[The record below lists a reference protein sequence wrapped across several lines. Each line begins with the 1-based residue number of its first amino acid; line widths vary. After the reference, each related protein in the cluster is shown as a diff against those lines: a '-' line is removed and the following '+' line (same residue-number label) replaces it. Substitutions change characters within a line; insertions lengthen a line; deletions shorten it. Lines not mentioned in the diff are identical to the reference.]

1 MKKRFVVSIETV
13 KIKNFLFST
22 NKLKVIRGASYLL
35 DYLNQIEVPK
45 ILSTDFKIKE
55 EDIIYVGA
63 GNAKF
68 FMYDEEEVEKLENRI
83 KELYGLLAPGV
94 HIACAHTET
103 SYGTKNKNNE
113 NENKVWNDLEKLGKM
128 IAIEKSKGFDIK
140 NIDMPFLKKCELCG
154 DNPSQINADNI
165 SEDIKIITT
174 NNSEVDKYSEDLAI
188 RDLEYLQQQVKNL
201 APKTGLICEE
211 CFRKINAAN
220 HIKKDNDKNID
231 IGFYQYL
238 NNNKIELRK
247 TDELD
252 DYGDSKSFIGFMY
265 SDGDGLG
272 DFLKNVSQF
281 YKVRANSEEEYI
293 EFLKIFSKTLDES
306 TKKALFKAVEET
318 FKNNPE
324 KEKKGEFLIVG
335 GDDVCAIFEAQLA
348 IEISRLFQG
357 YFEIMMEEGM
367 RKKIKNLPDKMPR
380 ITSSSGVV
388 IAKCKTPIYQLFDQ
402 AMVLQ
407 KNAKKKRHQFR
418 MENPQE
424 VETGFID
431 FQVIGSE
438 GCVDINRFRNSLI
451 KNGNLFIERPY
462 SIRDL
467 DVENIKPLSY
477 LIEIVEKLKKDKFPK
492 TKIRQIY
499 ELKRSD
505 KEEFEK
511 KLEIVDIISKMDEN
525 NIKTMMKYF
534 DIDIEDY
541 KHFNHL
547 FNNIFD
553 ILEVYDF
560 IGGVNNGN

>member
-45 ILSTDFKIKE
+45 ILSTDFEIKE

-83 KELYGLLAPGV
+83 KELYDLLAPGV

-140 NIDMPFLKKCELCG
+140 NIDTPFLKKCELCG

-467 DVENIKPLSY
+467 NVENIKPLSY

-511 KLEIVDIISKMDEN
+511 KIEIVDIISKMDEN